1 MIEVIKHGQKKFKA
15 ICAQCGCEF
24 TYELSDMHPLGCTN
38 CVDCPDCGNYVV
50 HRAMTSEP
58 IRAPITYPPKT
69 MLFDSKTATDSTKAD
84 VIKADVMGTLYG
96 TPDDV
101 YTTEKDLEIQQM
113 FKEQMDKKEA
123 IPCAEVEK

>member
-1 MIEVIKHGQKKFKA
+1 MIEVTKHGQKKFKA
-15 ICAQCGCEF
+15 ICTNCGCEF

-58 IRAPITYPPKT
+58 IRATINYPPKT
-69 MLFDSKTATDSTKAD
+69 MLFDSKTATDSN
-84 VIKADVMGTLYG
+84 KADVMGTLYG
-96 TPDDV
+96 TLGDV